1 MMSQHKN
8 SEKEIF
14 DFLEKHNYQVFVS
27 TNKESPKK
35 IFASF
40 PERKMNPRCN
50 SFTVAYE
57 ISGLVK
63 DIAKIKVVVSSIDEE
78 IMECPKYGLRE
89 IVFCDIYKM
98 CEIINYSTGF
108 VRFNIDKKEVSE
120 EEFKKSCFSI
130 RLSRKDKKKEQV
142 LSEIVL
148 ESRTNGFS
156 QSLRDFAVIEDVQ
169 DSYEMIEKIYSIG
182 NNEGFYIE

>member
-1 MMSQHKN
+1 MSQHKN
-8 SEKEIF
+8 TEKKIF
-14 DFLEKHNYQVFVS
+14 DFLEKHNYQVFVF
-27 TNKESPKK
+27 TNKKSPKK

-40 PERKMNPRCN
+40 PERKMNPRCS
-50 SFTVAYE
+50 SFTVSYE
-57 ISGLVK
+57 IDGLVK

-78 IMECPKYGLRE
+78 MIECPKYALKE

-108 VRFNIDKKEVSE
+108 IRFSIDKKEVGE
-120 EEFKKSCFSI
+120 EDFKKSCFSI
-130 RLSRKDKKKEQV
+130 RLNKKEKQKEQA

-156 QSLRDFAVIEDVQ
+156 KSLRDFAVIEDVQ
-169 DSYEMIEKIYSIG
+169 DSYEMIENICSIG
-182 NNEGFYIE
+182 DDEGLYVE